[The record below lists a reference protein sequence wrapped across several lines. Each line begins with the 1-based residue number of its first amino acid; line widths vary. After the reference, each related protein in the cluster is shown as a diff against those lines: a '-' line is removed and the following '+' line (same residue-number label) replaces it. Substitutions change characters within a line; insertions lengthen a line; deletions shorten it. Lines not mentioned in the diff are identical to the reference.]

1 MDTIKHLSLKALK
14 ELEEIGS
21 YDTAKYRYAID
32 QNNGKCYRIN
42 KELLGTTAALD
53 LENWVEQKQG

>member
-1 MDTIKHLSLKALK
+1 MDTIKHLSFKALK
-14 ELEEIGS
+14 ELEGIES

-32 QNNGKCYRIN
+32 QSNGKCYRID
-42 KELLGTTAALD
+42 KELLGTTEALD